1 MDKQQTAV
9 EWIEQEM
16 LKGDLSMKQILEQ
29 AKEME
34 KERMID
40 FASWIAKSE
49 WMSIWVVDKWMW
61 ECQKE
66 NSNTNYKTDKELF
79 DIYYNETYGGNNH
92 LCCTPEGQIKR
103 YVNCIGCDRKPLIQG
118 GNK

>member
-1 MDKQQTAV
+1 MNNEKEQTALGWYSR
-9 EWIEQEM
+9 ERDIIEIQVRLGVISSTEYSEKLIKIKQE
-16 LKGDLSMKQILEQ
+16 

-34 KERMID
+34 KEQMID
-40 FASWIAKSE
+40 FASWLSKSE

-79 DIYYNETYGGNNH
+79 DIYYNETYGGN
-92 LCCTPEGQIKR
+92 
-103 YVNCIGCDRKPLIQG
+103 
-118 GNK
+118 